1 MCNAWAK
8 YGECKN
14 GDSCTYA
21 HTHEALELARQRQL
35 AKAQKKVSSPID
47 SLQFLHGSQPRLK
60 PAKVSRFM
68 NVFWHAADKS
78 WGYDFG
84 TGELLA
90 GAALVHH
97 DDKCHLLATSILKG
111 LNCWFYL
118 ENEHLI
124 LQRKIY

>member
-84 TGELLA
+84 SSAGGEDGVPMSKSGSKLETNQRA
-90 GAALVHH
+90 P
-97 DDKCHLLATSILKG
+97 TSP
-111 LNCWFYL
+111 NV
-118 ENEHLI
+118 
-124 LQRKIY
+124 